1 VISDSPEWKFAVVG
15 SGAGTPGPPS
25 PWTPSA
31 TPSPATSA
39 SLEVNVSLL
48 RSGSFESVHFE
59 NTTVPV
65 FFIAGG
71 YTCEKTVLSKI
82 AD

>member
-1 VISDSPEWKFAVVG
+1 MISDSPEWKFAVVG

-48 RSGSFESVHFE
+48 SFSPFESVNFE
-59 NTTVPV
+59 KTTSIVPISFV
-65 FFIAGG
+65 GG
-71 YTCEKTVLSKI
+71 YT
-82 AD
+82 